1 MLFSFKILSFC
12 LMCKSPILFV
22 RVYLILTD
30 YGENRVIFEWI
41 LMKFCVG
48 LKMEVIQVSSQLWIP
63 LSTDVCCLCVLSC
76 WQYVSDNHFWV
87 LTRVIQ
93 FSSQLSLLQE
103 TAM

>member
-1 MLFSFKILSFC
+1 MLFSFNILSFC

-48 LKMEVIQVSSQLWIP
+48 LKMQEDEDLLREYISRLAQRKKL
-63 LSTDVCCLCVLSC
+63 
-76 WQYVSDNHFWV
+76 FW
-87 LTRVIQ
+87 
-93 FSSQLSLLQE
+93 
-103 TAM
+103 